1 MARFTEEEL
10 KNYEEKIREMP
21 LSKLRDELLDVIID
35 PTPERPNIVKARIR
49 VLEKREIR
57 FNNAKQK
64 IIDKQRQP
72 LPDKEGF
79 RQFLFIIVATFAFI
93 LIEMLFSRGGFSL
106 ITNFNLGRFLGV
118 AKFFPTVG
126 IFGWFTYYLP
136 FFRRHVWD
144 EKKTYIKD
152 IPEFWLRNFKIA
164 LSIASL
170 LFFFSLETFA
180 RGEYNGLFYSG
191 QGQPAYI
198 IALGYLVASTLYIIN
213 AFFPIIKRL
222 RPKYGIT
229 LHTFAAILEACVKN
243 GFS

>member
-1 MARFTEEEL
+1 MGTFTDKEL
-10 KNYEEKIREMP
+10 KKYEKEIRKKLLPE
-21 LSKLRDELLDVIID
+21 LRDELLDVITD
-35 PTPERPNIVKARIR
+35 PTPERANIVKARIR

-64 IIDKQRQP
+64 ISDKQRQP

-118 AKFFPTVG
+118 AKFFPIVG

-144 EKKTYIKD
+144 EKKSYIKD

-164 LSIASL
+164 LSFASF
-170 LFFFSLETFA
+170 LFIFSLEIFST
-180 RGEYNGLFYSG
+180 GTYNGVFYSG
-191 QGQPAYI
+191 TGLPAYI

-213 AFFPIIKRL
+213 AFYPIIKKL
-222 RPKYGIT
+222 RPKFGIT
-229 LHTFAAILEACVKN
+229 LLAFAAALELIISN
-243 GFS
+243 IFG

>member
-10 KNYEEKIREMP
+10 KIYEEKIRKMP
-21 LSKLRDELLDVIID
+21 LPELRDELLDVIID
-35 PTPERPNIVKARIR
+35 PTPERPNIVKARIK

-64 IIDKQRQP
+64 IIDRQRQP
-72 LPDKEGF
+72 LPDKDGF
-79 RQFLFIIVATFAFI
+79 RQFLILIAITFAFI
-93 LIEMLFSRGGFSL
+93 LIEMLFSRNGFAL

-144 EKKTYIKD
+144 EKKSYIKD

-164 LSIASL
+164 LSIASF
-170 LFFFSLETFA
+170 LFFYSIEIFA
-180 RGEYNGLFYSG
+180 SGKYNGLFYSG
-191 QGQPAYI
+191 YGQPAYI

-222 RPKYGIT
+222 RPKFGIT
-229 LHTFAAILEACVKN
+229 LLAFAAILEACVKN
-243 GFS
+243 SFS

>member
-1 MARFTEEEL
+1 MAHFTDKEL
-10 KNYEEKIREMP
+10 KKYEKEIRKKLLPE
-21 LSKLRDELLDVIID
+21 LRDELLDVITD
-35 PTPERPNIVKARIR
+35 PTPERANIVKARIR

-118 AKFFPTVG
+118 AKFFPIVG
-126 IFGWFTYYLP
+126 IFG

-144 EKKTYIKD
+144 EKKSYIKD

-164 LSIASL
+164 LSFASF
-170 LFFFSLETFA
+170 LFIFSLEIFST
-180 RGEYNGLFYSG
+180 GTYNGVFYSG
-191 QGQPAYI
+191 TGLPAYI

-213 AFFPIIKRL
+213 AFYPIIKKL
-222 RPKYGIT
+222 RPKFGIT
-229 LHTFAAILEACVKN
+229 LLAFAAALELIISN
-243 GFS
+243 IFG

>member
-1 MARFTEEEL
+1 MGTFTDKEL
-10 KNYEEKIREMP
+10 KKYEKEIRKKLLPE
-21 LSKLRDELLDVIID
+21 LRDELLDVITD
-35 PTPERPNIVKARIR
+35 PTPERANIVKARIR

-118 AKFFPTVG
+118 AKFFPIVG

-136 FFRRHVWD
+136 FFIPLRRNQHERHLTFKFVD
-144 EKKTYIKD
+144 FPRFLHQQEFS
-152 IPEFWLRNFKIA
+152 IPSCLLLAVEFNPIDLCLPISVLRCP
-164 LSIASL
+164 SH
-170 LFFFSLETFA
+170 
-180 RGEYNGLFYSG
+180 
-191 QGQPAYI
+191 
-198 IALGYLVASTLYIIN
+198 
-213 AFFPIIKRL
+213 
-222 RPKYGIT
+222 T
-229 LHTFAAILEACVKN
+229 LHRTPFLYK
-243 GFS
+243 